1 MKIQRF
7 LEVLSAMLKDN
18 NLTLVKESSLMLK
31 GRVMHSINKN
41 DEICLRSINEDSK
54 VLKQLLIELKSI
66 YEDEFSFYSL
76 VHNVSGQLIIVK
88 FS

>member
-18 NLTLVKESSLMLK
+18 NLTLVKEDSLMLK
-31 GRVMHSINKN
+31 GKVILSINKN
-41 DEICLRSINEDSK
+41 NEICLRSINEDSK
-54 VLKQLLIELKSI
+54 VLKQLLTELKSI

>member
-18 NLTLVKESSLMLK
+18 NLTLVKEDSLMLK
-31 GRVMHSINKN
+31 GKVILSINEN
-41 DEICLRSINEDSK
+41 NEICLRSINEDSK
-54 VLKQLLIELKSI
+54 VLKQLLTELKSI